1 MSEIVKV
8 ASRYYDGGMYSS
20 MVDMPEDVQA
30 GVLMGKRG
38 QACESILSKGKSW
51 LIESFATY
59 QPESFRTICHEGGE
73 LLLGVSTF
81 DDPVREDRG
90 KVMLPDLIMCF
101 PSCLVIIDPGRLADN
116 FEDGWDSF
124 GSLLALPES
133 ISRSWLWR
141 TGGWKIPA
149 ELPSSPLINRG
160 LVAHPRSS
168 WVPVNRILES
178 FDRKSAGA
186 RMSMLVERLPGAV
199 DTRLDM
205 DGEAYQWTAMRCF
218 LDTRPSNEGGSH
230 GDQFFVID
238 SCRDGRVYHIHEG
251 NVDSIR
257 VLDRPGEAID
267 FYSSHVLA
275 GKGGQFDFMPWSCPL

>member
-1 MSEIVKV
+1 MKV
-8 ASRYYDGGMYSS
+8 ELKYYDGGVYSS
-20 MVDMPEDVQA
+20 TADMPEHVRS

-38 QACESILSKGKSW
+38 QACESILSRGKSW
-51 LIESFATY
+51 LVEPFCTY
-59 QPESFRTICHEGGE
+59 QPESFRAICREGGE

-81 DDPVREDRG
+81 NDPVREARG
-90 KVMLPDLIMCF
+90 TVMLPDLIMCF
-101 PSCLVIIDPGRLADN
+101 PSCLVMIEPGSLGGN

-160 LVAHPRSS
+160 LVAHPSSS
-168 WVPVNRILES
+168 WVPVNRVLES

-199 DTRLDM
+199 DTRFDM
-205 DGEAYQWTAMRCF
+205 DGEAYQWTSMRCF
-218 LDTRPSNEGGSH
+218 LDTRPSNESGPQ

-238 SCRDGRVYHIHEG
+238 SCKDGVVYHIHAG

-257 VLDRPGEAID
+257 VLEKPGEAID
-267 FYSSHVLA
+267 FYSSHVLT
-275 GKGGQFDFMPWSCPL
+275 GNGGQFDFMPWSRPL